1 MGEVLTEFVELLT
14 SGIVSLASGIAEG
27 ANTMVTDL
35 FLTTTETGTGL
46 STFGGVL
53 AIFAGLGLAVGF
65 TTLIFNWIRSLGN

>member
-35 FLTTTETGTGL
+35 FLTTTETGPGL

-53 AIFAGLGLAVGF
+53 AIFAGVALAVGF